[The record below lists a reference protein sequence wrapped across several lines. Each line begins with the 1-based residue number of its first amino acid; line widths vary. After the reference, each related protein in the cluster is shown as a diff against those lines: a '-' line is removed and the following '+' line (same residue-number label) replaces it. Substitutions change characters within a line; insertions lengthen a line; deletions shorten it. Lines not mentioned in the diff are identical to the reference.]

1 MPHAYHEPNFET
13 TTLRVRTLG
22 FRMFTRSLLRDL
34 VAGILAAAGL
44 IGAVAASHA
53 QVTFWPRV
61 NAEARVP
68 RVQAAGGWQM
78 ASVRAESRDH
88 VQAQI
93 DRMEARARADDR
105 LSGRPNG
112 PNGPTARDDSRP
124 RQTERTSQTEGARND
139 NRPTS
144 VGPGWQARGR
154 DGGR

>member
-53 QVTFWPRV
+53 QVTFWPRLH
-61 NAEARVP
+61 ADARAP

-105 LSGRPNG
+105 LSGRPNA
-112 PNGPTARDDSRP
+112 PNGRDDSRP
-124 RQTERTSQTEGARND
+124 RQPERASQNDANRGD
-139 NRPTS
+139 NRPAS

-154 DGGR
+154 EGGR